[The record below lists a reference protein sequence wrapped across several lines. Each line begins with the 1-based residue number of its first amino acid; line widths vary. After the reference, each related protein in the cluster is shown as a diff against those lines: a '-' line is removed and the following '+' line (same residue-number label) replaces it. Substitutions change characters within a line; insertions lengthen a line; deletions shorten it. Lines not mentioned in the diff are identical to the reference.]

1 MKCLPCPKSCAEGI
15 CTLQIRIT
23 KDVYM
28 CITWTAYHRFNTT
41 LSGLCFWK
49 VPISSSLVLEV
60 PWDGAPHISGA
71 ALSSSALFIQFL
83 DLISFFFLN
92 NSLVFLAHTR
102 LLFPTHSQLFQLLV
116 LIVCFYGNQSPITV
130 IFWDSSEATI
140 ILPTSCPLGPH
151 PPAIVYYQYINI
163 KNNPSK
169 IK

>member
-1 MKCLPCPKSCAEGI
+1 MCEM
-15 CTLQIRIT
+15 RIT
-23 KDVYM
+23 KDMHM

-49 VPISSSLVLEV
+49 VPISSSLVLEE
-60 PWDGAPHISGA
+60 PWDGAPRISGA

-83 DLISFFFLN
+83 DLNVCLFFFPLN
-92 NSLVFLAHTR
+92 NSLLFLAHSR
-102 LLFPTHSQLFQLLV
+102 LLFPTYSQLFQLLV

-130 IFWDSSEATI
+130 IFWDSSEPTI

-151 PPAIVYYQYINI
+151 LPATVYYHYINI
-163 KNNPSK
+163 KNSPSK